1 MGSFSQLKVNYWSR
15 FKFALVC
22 TLSSMLLVGC
32 GTPEKPNYSGEGAC
46 SSLESLINQIGFME
60 IQSTDT
66 LYAQL
71 DSIISQAEN
80 AGFTDAEYVEMSDQV
95 EMFKRVWLKNFP
107 NDVPTFMGAIPL
119 QLTSDDFCGTDYEG
133 NG

>member
-1 MGSFSQLKVNYWSR
+1 VTALLSKKVFPICLIVS
-15 FKFALVC
+15 
-22 TLSSMLLVGC
+22 LLIAGC
-32 GTPEKPNYSGEGAC
+32 GSSEKPNYSGEGAC
-46 SSLESLINQIGFME
+46 SSLESLINQIGFLE
-60 IQSTDT
+60 IQSTET

-80 AGFTDAEYVEMSDQV
+80 AGSTDSKYVEMSDQV
-95 EMFKRVWLKNFP
+95 EMFKRVWIKNFP
-107 NDVPTFMGAIPL
+107 NDVPSFMGAIPL

>member
-1 MGSFSQLKVNYWSR
+1 MTALLSKKVFPICLIVS
-15 FKFALVC
+15 
-22 TLSSMLLVGC
+22 LLIAGC
-32 GTPEKPNYSGEGAC
+32 GSSEKPNYSGEGAC
-46 SSLESLINQIGFME
+46 SSLESLINQIGFLE
-60 IQSTDT
+60 IQSTET

-80 AGFTDAEYVEMSDQV
+80 AGSTDSKYVEMSDQV
-95 EMFKRVWLKNFP
+95 EMFKRVWIKNFP
-107 NDVPTFMGAIPL
+107 NDVPSFMGAIPL

>member
-1 MGSFSQLKVNYWSR
+1 MTGLIRLKFFYVFLFTSI
-15 FKFALVC
+15 ALSGC
-22 TLSSMLLVGC
+22 SS
-32 GTPEKPNYSGEGAC
+32 PEKPNYSGEGAC

-60 IQSTDT
+60 IQSTET
-66 LYAQL
+66 LYVQL
-71 DSIISQAEN
+71 DSIISQAAN
-80 AGFTDAEYVEMSDQV
+80 AGVSDAKYIEMGDQV
-95 EMFKRVWLKNFP
+95 EMFKRVWIKNFP

>member
-1 MGSFSQLKVNYWSR
+1 MNGLRRLR
-15 FKFALVC
+15 FFYVFLF
-22 TLSSMLLVGC
+22 TSILLSGC
-32 GTPEKPNYSGEGAC
+32 SSPEKPNYSGEGAC
-46 SSLESLINQIGFME
+46 SSLESLIYQIGFME
-60 IQSTDT
+60 IQSTET

-71 DSIISQAEN
+71 DSIVSQAEN
-80 AGFTDAEYVEMSDQV
+80 AGISDSKYIEMADQV
-95 EMFKRVWLKNFP
+95 AMFKRVWIKNFP